1 MVKEQ
6 IKNDLFQKGHFC
18 NKLSDYGTN
27 LWRHFIYGDFSEQDY
42 LNSIAIAKT
51 ENKKKMRTFVISN
64 YCSLVAREYGISYS
78 YAQKC
83 MVDIFNK
90 QSLDSINEDLILEL
104 IDLNNGL
111 KEFNE

>member
-51 ENKKKMRTFVISN
+51 VLSMKFLLSSTATKISFA
-64 YCSLVAREYGISYS
+64 CSVTI
-78 YAQKC
+78 
-83 MVDIFNK
+83 I
-90 QSLDSINEDLILEL
+90 
-104 IDLNNGL
+104 
-111 KEFNE
+111 